1 LTELDEYKYP
11 DINKLW
17 TATVYDSFDL
27 SKAVNNNSTIEHEQV
42 NNLKYFPEKEIFVYI
57 IIFSFLIL
65 IKAIF
70 TIIHF

>member
-1 LTELDEYKYP
+1 MTELDEYKYP

-27 SKAVNNNSTIEHEQV
+27 SKSVNNNSTIEHKQF
-42 NNLKYFPEKEIFVYI
+42 NNLKYFPEKETLMYVIF
-57 IIFSFLIL
+57 FSFFIL

-70 TIIHF
+70 TTIHF